1 MYAPINILDILIW
14 SVIVGVT
21 SFISEQNI
29 YHKKKKTCYFY
40 MKIVLL
46 TDSRFVSTVFKKMIF
61 VHKNSKKK
69 EGIEQ
74 RN

>member
-29 YHKKKKTCYFY
+29 YHKKKKN
-40 MKIVLL
+40 LL
-46 TDSRFVSTVFKKMIF
+46 FLYENCVANRLEICL
-61 VHKNSKKK
+61 NSFQKDD
-69 EGIEQ
+69 I
-74 RN
+74 RS